1 MFQAITRLPFPV
13 SDTNFT
19 RFATE
24 VALLGGSSLDS
35 IAVLIEIADPG
46 DIEGLSDI
54 PDLSGVLFDF
64 AELAEEFS
72 E

>member
-1 MFQAITRLPFPV
+1 
-13 SDTNFT
+13 
-19 RFATE
+19 
-24 VALLGGSSLDS
+24 LGGSRPDS
-35 IAVLIEIADPG
+35 IAVLIEIADTK

-64 AELAEEFS
+64 AEFADEFP